1 MSGEEWSALMQG
13 IDHQVAEV
21 AARPPTTECPDQT
34 SLLDA
39 WSAPAF
45 ADLRSM
51 EPIRELS
58 LR

>member
-21 AARPPTTECPDQT
+21 ATRPDATECPDST
-34 SLLDA
+34 SLLEA

-45 ADLRSM
+45 SDLRSM